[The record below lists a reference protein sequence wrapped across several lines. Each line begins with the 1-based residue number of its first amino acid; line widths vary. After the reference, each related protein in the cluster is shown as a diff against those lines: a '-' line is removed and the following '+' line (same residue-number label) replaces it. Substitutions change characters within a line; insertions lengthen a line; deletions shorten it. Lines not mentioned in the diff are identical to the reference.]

1 MTTTTTIEH
10 HMHAPPRKSGLSSS
24 SDALAPPSDLV
35 TGRISSPESF
45 ISIPNPF
52 EPPIPNTVSAS
63 SMSSNNWG
71 SPAPSPGPQ
80 GAMTNASLMGPSF
93 PPNSSGNPVIIAA
106 SGIRVPGTQ
115 DTSPSGSPGTEPATS
130 RRSKSASP
138 QKDGSP
144 NKTRQKRLER
154 NRESARLSRRRRKQ
168 YLEVL
173 EDRVHQLSLE
183 MDKGRREHVA
193 VAIGAIQE
201 KRHQA
206 FQTHD
211 LAALETTLSRTSPEL
226 RIAATFQTQQ
236 LQSLVFPPHS
246 KFLLWLSLQTD
257 AYFRGGRAASER
269 LSAARIGERV
279 SSKS

>member
-1 MTTTTTIEH
+1 MTTTTIEH
-10 HMHAPPRKSGLSSS
+10 HMHASPRKSGLSSS
-24 SDALAPPSDLV
+24 SDALAPPLSP
-35 TGRISSPESF
+35 SSESF

-52 EPPIPNTVSAS
+52 EPPMPNTVSAS
-63 SMSSNNWG
+63 SMTSINWG
-71 SPAPSPGPQ
+71 SPAPSPVPQ
-80 GAMTNASLMGPSF
+80 GAMTSAPLMGPSF
-93 PPNSSGNPVIIAA
+93 PPNSSGYPVIIAA

-115 DTSPSGSPGTEPATS
+115 DASPSGSPGAEPATS

-138 QKDGSP
+138 QKEGSP
-144 NKTRQKRLER
+144 NKNRQKRLER

-173 EDRVHQLSLE
+173 EDRVHKLSLE

-193 VAIGAIQE
+193 VSIKTIQE

-206 FQTHD
+206 LQSND
-211 LAALETTLSRTSPEL
+211 LAALETTLNRTRPEL

-257 AYFRGGRAASER
+257 AYFRGGRAPSER

-279 SSKS
+279 SC